1 MQNKAPS
8 RFLVF
13 KLKALAAFHTAKM
26 YMLLLGRANLII
38 SAIVCAVLSLLFH
51 LNAPICFVGSF
62 IAICVI
68 FACSEA
74 AKLVWKGNLSSLYQ
88 QEKLWDLA
96 EQLFSADVDD
106 AVKSIMENKP
116 PKEMPISLALGLA
129 QKVLLLSRQGESE
142 ESIKIT
148 EFIMDRAQDESEKRA
163 HCNSLAAQYVATGR
177 YQDGIRL
184 YQTLFVQEKAKG
196 EEATSATIGPPVGL
210 CEAYLDVHQFS
221 DAERVLGQLKEE
233 VDRLANKKHV
243 DLADDM
249 VREASGGADT
259 EKSFYWLYTGK
270 FKTLTDAEDAES
282 ALQAAFELANKD
294 HVKKCMTLLIP
305 DVQYSMALRA
315 LRRNRLGEAIEY
327 ARQAV
332 DHYDQHTRY
341 RGRDYWLVKALLSYA
356 TFKSGSR
363 EGAAQQLQECVTQLK
378 KFLVPNHPAIA
389 TTLAYLGETLVADGD
404 KDGARSAF
412 EQALAIRRAL
422 YRSGDADIAE
432 LEQQISSIAPVATS

>member
-1 MQNKAPS
+1 MQKKAPS
-8 RFLVF
+8 SLLLF

-38 SAIVCAVLSLLFH
+38 SAIVCAVLSLMFH
-51 LNAPICFVGSF
+51 LNAPICFVGCF
-62 IAICVI
+62 IAISVM

-74 AKLVWKGNLSSLYQ
+74 AKLVWKGNLSTLYQ
-88 QEKLWDLA
+88 QECLWDLA
-96 EQLFSADVDD
+96 EQLFASDVDA

-116 PKEMPISLALGLA
+116 PKEMPIALSLGLA

-148 EFIMDRAQDESEKRA
+148 EFIMDRAKDESEKRA
-163 HCNSLAAQYVATGR
+163 HCTTLAAQYVATGR

-196 EEATSATIGPPVGL
+196 DEATSATIGPPVGL

-243 DLADDM
+243 DVADNM
-249 VREASGGADT
+249 VREATGGADT

-270 FKTLTDAEDAES
+270 YKTLTDADDAES
-282 ALQAAFELANKD
+282 ALQAAFDLANKE
-294 HVKKCMTLLIP
+294 HVRKCMTLLVP
-305 DVQYSMALRA
+305 DVQYAMALRA
-315 LRRNRLGEAIEY
+315 LKRQRLSEAIEY
-327 ARQAV
+327 AKQAV

-341 RGRDYWLVKALLSYA
+341 RGRDYWLVKGLMTYA
-356 TFKSGSR
+356 MMKDGR
-363 EGAAQQLQECVTQLK
+363 RAGAAQQLRECAEQLE
-378 KFLVPNHPAIA
+378 KFLLPNHPAIA
-389 TTLAYLGETLVADGD
+389 TTLAYLGETLIADGD
-404 KDGARSAF
+404 KDGARAAF
-412 EQALAIRRAL
+412 EQALGIRRAL
-422 YRSGDADIAE
+422 YRPGDPDIAE
-432 LEQQISSIAPVATS
+432 LEQQIGSIAPVATS